1 MFAFA
6 TQVRVG
12 DYVAVDSQDET
23 GDWFCHIRELFEDD
37 VVRHLFL
44 FPNCKQTESAGTA
57 EIQYISE

>member
-23 GDWFCHIRELFEDD
+23 GDWFCQIRELFEDD
-37 VVRHLFL
+37 VVRPLLFSI
-44 FPNCKQTESAGTA
+44 CKQTDPAGTA
-57 EIQYISE
+57 EVQ